1 MKIIISAS
9 YGGCGSEINKYIAQ
23 PRAGRTA
30 NSQVTNVVAIMTIRI
45 AFTLRYLAMN
55 RFYRKRCMFDDS
67 LFFSHSPQ
75 EYVLSSFS
83 VLGTGQGRG
92 TEIPGEQSHAD
103 A

>member
-30 NSQVTNVVAIMTIRI
+30 NSQLTNVVAIMTIRI

-55 RFYRKRCMFDDS
+55 RFYRKRCMFDDG
-67 LFFSHSPQ
+67 LFFFPFTARVCFEFLLCLRHWARQ
-75 EYVLSSFS
+75 
-83 VLGTGQGRG
+83 R
-92 TEIPGEQSHAD
+92 D
-103 A
+103 